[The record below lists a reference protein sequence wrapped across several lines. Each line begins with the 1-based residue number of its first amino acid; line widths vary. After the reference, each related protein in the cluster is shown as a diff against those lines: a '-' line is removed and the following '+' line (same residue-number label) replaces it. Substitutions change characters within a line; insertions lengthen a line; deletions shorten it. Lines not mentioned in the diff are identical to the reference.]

1 MLRACATFNASEK
14 IMNKK
19 TSMKALVLGVLVAG
33 AAAPVGAQ
41 TLLPDTVVTATRLLT
56 PRDEVASSVTVITRA
71 DIEAK
76 QQRTIVDVL
85 ASVPGLRVVQ
95 SGGLGKQ
102 TSVFSRGSNSNHT
115 LILIDGIEISD
126 ASTPNGAFN
135 FAHLLTNDIER
146 VEVVRGPQGT
156 LFGSDAIGA
165 VINISTTLG
174 KGPAQYVAEIE
185 GGSFDTARG
194 ALKAAGGQGKL
205 RYAFGTTYLDS
216 DGESVSPARIRA
228 LQAGATEE
236 DDGYTYKSFS
246 ARLRYD
252 IIAGLDVGLALHHI
266 RTEVETDQ
274 PIEDP
279 DAYERTRQWFA
290 RADARIE
297 SFGGLVESIAA
308 VSFTRHNRDSFNVP
322 GIANTLQRSDGQ
334 GDKEKLELQN
344 NYLELDDHI
353 LTLGLESEL
362 DTLRNVQFS
371 NFSGF
376 TIQGSTKADARTNA
390 VYVQDQFSLN
400 DRVFGTLGVRF
411 DEHDALG
418 SKVTYRF
425 APVLAL
431 PDHGLRIKGSVGT
444 GFRAPA
450 LFQLFGNTRSSN
462 GGQFTGDPNLRPEE
476 STGWEVGF
484 EKSLRGGNLIVG
496 STYFDQEIKNL
507 LETRFTGNDSTVINL
522 KRADIYGV
530 ETFVAARLS
539 PRWVVR
545 LDHTFTR
552 AEDKNT
558 GNDLRRRP
566 KQKLD
571 LDVRHQATDRL
582 SIVGA
587 LRFIGSG
594 KDVSGNPLASSQEI
608 HKGSHTVVDLSASF
622 DLRDNAE
629 VFSRIDNLLDRTF
642 ETADGLAGPSRGIF
656 VGARVRF

>member
-1 MLRACATFNASEK
+1 MKNTTTL
-14 IMNKK
+14 
-19 TSMKALVLGVLVAG
+19 KALTLSVL
-33 AAAPVGAQ
+33 AASAATPVGAQ
-41 TLLPDTVVTATRLLT
+41 SLLPETVVTATRLFT

-76 QQRTIVDVL
+76 QQDTLVDVL
-85 ASVPGLRVVQ
+85 SSVPGLRVVQ

-115 LILIDGIEISD
+115 LILVDGIEISD
-126 ASTPNGAFN
+126 SSTPNGAFN
-135 FAHLLTNDIER
+135 LAHLLTSDIER

-165 VINISTTLG
+165 VVNITTTLG
-174 KGPAQYVAEIE
+174 AGPAQYLAQLEA
-185 GGSFDTARG
+185 GSFDTAGG
-194 ALKAAGGQGKL
+194 ALKATGSSGKL
-205 RYAFGTTYLDS
+205 RYAFGTSYLDS

-236 DDGYTYKSFS
+236 DDGYTHKSFS
-246 ARLRYD
+246 MRLGYD
-252 IIAGLDVGLALHHI
+252 LAAGIDIGLTVHHI
-266 RTEVETDQ
+266 RTRVETDQ

-279 DAYERTRQWFA
+279 DAYERTRQWFG
-290 RADARIE
+290 RADARFDL
-297 SFGGLVESIAA
+297 FGGLVESNAA

-322 GIANTLQRSDGQ
+322 GIANTLQRTDGQ
-334 GDKEKLELQN
+334 GDKEKVEIQN
-344 NYLELDDHI
+344 NYLGLDDHI

-362 DTLRNVQFS
+362 DTLRNTQFS

-390 VYVQDQFSLN
+390 VFVQDQFSFN
-400 DRVFGTLGVRF
+400 ERVFGTLGVRY
-411 DEHDALG
+411 DEHDTLG

-425 APVLAL
+425 APVVAF
-431 PDHGLRIKGSVGT
+431 PDRGLRLKGSVGT

-462 GGQFTGDPNLRPEE
+462 GGTFTGDPNLRPEE

-484 EKSLRGGNLIVG
+484 EQSLRGGNLIVG

-507 LETRFTGNDSTVINL
+507 LETKFTGNDSTVINL
-522 KRADIYGV
+522 KRADIFGF
-530 ETFVAARLS
+530 ETFIAVRLS
-539 PRWVVR
+539 PRWTVR

-552 AEDKNT
+552 AEDKST

-566 KQKLD
+566 KQKFD

-582 SIVGA
+582 LLVGA
-587 LRFIGSG
+587 LRFVGSG

-608 HKGSHTVVDLSASF
+608 HKGSHTLVDFSASL
-622 DLRDNAE
+622 DVNARTE
-629 VFSRIDNLLDRTF
+629 VFGRVDNVLNRKF
-642 ETADGLAGPSRGIF
+642 ETADGLAGPSRGVF

>member
-1 MLRACATFNASEK
+1 MKTKNLLRTLILSILAASAA
-14 IMNKK
+14 
-19 TSMKALVLGVLVAG
+19 SPVA
-33 AAAPVGAQ
+33 AQ
-41 TLLPDTVVTATRLLT
+41 ALLPETVVTATRLET
-56 PRDEVASSVTVITRA
+56 PLEEVASSITVITRA

-85 ASVPGLRVVQ
+85 SSVPGLRVVQ

-115 LILIDGIEISD
+115 LILVDGIEVSD

-135 FAHLLTNDIER
+135 FAHLLTSDIER
-146 VEVVRGPQGT
+146 IEVVRGPQST

-165 VINISTTLG
+165 VVNITTTLG
-174 KGPAQYVAEIE
+174 SGPAQYLAQVE
-185 GGSFDTARG
+185 GGSFDTAGG
-194 ALKAAGGQGKL
+194 ALKASGSKGNL
-205 RYAFGTTYLDS
+205 RYAFGTSYLDS

-246 ARLRYD
+246 VRLGYD
-252 IIAGLDVGLALHHI
+252 LAEDVDVGLAIHHI

-279 DAYERTRQWFA
+279 DAYERTRQWFV
-290 RADARIE
+290 RADVRLDLFE
-297 SFGGLVESIAA
+297 GLVESIAA

-344 NYLELDDHI
+344 NYLGLDNHI

-376 TIQGSTKADARTNA
+376 TIQGSTNADARTNA
-390 VYVQDQFSLN
+390 VYVQDQFSFN
-400 DRVFGTLGVRF
+400 ERVFGTLGVRY
-411 DEHDALG
+411 DDHDALG
-418 SKVTYRF
+418 SKTTYRF
-425 APVLAL
+425 APVITF
-431 PDHGLRIKGSVGT
+431 PERRLRLKGSVGT

-462 GGQFTGDPNLRPEE
+462 GGTFTGDPNLRPEE

-484 EKSLRGGNLIVG
+484 EQSLRSGNLVVG

-507 LETRFTGNDSTVINL
+507 LETKFTGNDSTVINL
-522 KRADIYGV
+522 KQADIYGF
-530 ETFVAARLS
+530 ETFVTARLS
-539 PRWVVR
+539 PRWTIR

-552 AEDKNT
+552 AENKST

-566 KQKLD
+566 KQKVNLG
-571 LDVRHQATDRL
+571 VRHQASDRL
-582 SIVGA
+582 SWVGA

-622 DLRDNAE
+622 DVNEDTE
-629 VFSRIDNLLDRTF
+629 VFGRIDNLLNRRF
-642 ETADGLAGPSRGIF
+642 ETADGLAGPSRGVF